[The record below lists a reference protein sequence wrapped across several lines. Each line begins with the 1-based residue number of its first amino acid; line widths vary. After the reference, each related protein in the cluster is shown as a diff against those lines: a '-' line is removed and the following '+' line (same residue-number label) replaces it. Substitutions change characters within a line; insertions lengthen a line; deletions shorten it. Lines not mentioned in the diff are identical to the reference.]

1 MPLSPEQTAALQG
14 GLDIYHST
22 GLCLALA
29 ARDTLDPAFA
39 LRERAGRFR
48 TGKMTQV
55 GRMFSLD
62 MDIGM
67 PILLERVGY
76 APDAGPL
83 TAPDF
88 QQTVERLSGRTALT
102 GWDQLRAAAAQAL
115 SERVG
120 CTLELR
126 QKPGGPG
133 LDVVFPTAS
142 DTAPSPRRR
151 PHGVWI

>member
-1 MPLSPEQTAALQG
+1 MTLSPDRTAALEG

-22 GLCLALA
+22 GLCLAFA

-48 TGKMTQV
+48 TGEMTRV
-55 GRMFSLD
+55 GRMFSLEPE
-62 MDIGM
+62 IGL

-83 TAPDF
+83 ADPDF

-120 CTLELR
+120 CSVELR

-151 PHGVWI
+151 PQGVWL